1 MEVSEARSILG
12 LSADAGSEEARATF
26 RRLLHEAHPDRNDSR
41 DAADRTRAIVLAY
54 RTLSVA
60 DITLPVVVPD
70 DSGRA
75 AGPHD
80 RAAAE
85 ADPVTLLDAD
95 TIGLACPS
103 DEAFAVLLEVA
114 HRIGDV
120 TYLDRDAELLEALL
134 RTMDGTT
141 ISMVI
146 SLQGRATGVTEA
158 FVTLE
163 PIDRVRGPLPA
174 VAEVAA
180 LVAHHARVV
189 MKGG

>member
-1 MEVSEARSILG
+1 MDVAEALAILG
-12 LSADAGSEEARATF
+12 LNADAGSDEARSAF
-26 RRLLHEAHPDRNDSR
+26 RRLLQDAHPDLNAGS
-41 DAADRTRAIVLAY
+41 DASDRTRMIVLAY
-54 RTLSVA
+54 RTLRVA
-60 DITLPVVVPD
+60 LLGSPVAVPD

-75 AGPHD
+75 AGSHGCASP
-80 RAAAE
+80 E

-95 TIGLACPS
+95 TIAFACPS
-103 DEAFAVLLEVA
+103 TEAFAVLLEVG
-114 HRIGDV
+114 HRVGDV

-134 RTMDGTT
+134 RTVDGTT

>member
-1 MEVSEARSILG
+1 MEVSEARAILG
-12 LSADAGSEEARATF
+12 LTADAGSDEARATF

-54 RTLSVA
+54 RTLGVA
-60 DITLPVVVPD
+60 DTALPVVARD
-70 DSGRA
+70 DNGGAGRSQSDTA
-75 AGPHD
+75 PQ
-80 RAAAE
+80 
-85 ADPVTLLDAD
+85 ADLVTLLDSD

-134 RTMDGTT
+134 RTVDGTT

-174 VAEVAA
+174 VSEVAA
-180 LVAHHARVV
+180 LVAEQARVV
-189 MKGG
+189 INGG